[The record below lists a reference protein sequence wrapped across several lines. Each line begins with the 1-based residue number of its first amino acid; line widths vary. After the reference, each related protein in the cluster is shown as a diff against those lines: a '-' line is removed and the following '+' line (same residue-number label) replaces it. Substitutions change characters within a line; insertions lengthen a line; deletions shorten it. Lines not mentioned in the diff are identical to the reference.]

1 MFSLDYMIY
10 MGLTAALTAIGAF
23 ISNKLKAKFAYYSKM
38 PVSSGKSG
46 AEAAAEMLAHYGVT
60 DVKIVQGQ
68 GFLSD
73 HYNPATK
80 TVSLSPEVY
89 AGRHVAA
96 AAVAAH
102 ECGHAIQHATA
113 YSMLKMRS
121 SLVPVMKIAAPA
133 QGMLLMGSFM
143 LYTVFPQII
152 LITIAAFSVTALFAF
167 VTLPVE
173 FDASK
178 RALIWLDESGSTHGE
193 EYDGAKDALWWAAM
207 TYVSAALS
215 ALVMVV
221 YLVMRM
227 MNSNN

>member
-1 MFSLDYMIY
+1 MGFSPDYMIY
-10 MGLTAALTAIGAF
+10 MVLTGILTAIGAF
-23 ISNKLKAKFAYYSKM
+23 IGNKLKSKFEYYTKV

-46 AEAAAEMLAHYGVT
+46 AELAKEMLEHYGVS

-80 TVSLSPEVY
+80 TVSLSPDVF

-113 YSMLKMRS
+113 YSMLTMGSK
-121 SLVPVMKIAAPA
+121 LVPVMKVAAPA

-143 LYTVFPQII
+143 LNSVFPQLL
-152 LITIAAFSVTALFAF
+152 LITIIAFAITALFAF

-173 FDASK
+173 FDAS
-178 RALIWLDESGSTHGE
+178 
-193 EYDGAKDALWWAAM
+193 
-207 TYVSAALS
+207 
-215 ALVMVV
+215 
-221 YLVMRM
+221 
-227 MNSNN
+227 